1 MYLLKIVIEL
11 MNCLFCKIANKEIP
25 SEIIYEDGDTVGAL
39 DIQPRAPGHA
49 MIIPKHHCE
58 NILDIP
64 NEKIG
69 AVFSAVRKITELLKE
84 KLRPDGFTIGINHG
98 RVSGQTI
105 DHLHIHVIPRWA
117 SDGGGSV
124 HSAVNNPPEI
134 SVGEMAEKIRR
145 GQKHKS
151 L

>member
-1 MYLLKIVIEL
+1 VYLLKIVIEL

-84 KLRPDGFTIGINHG
+84 KLRPDGLQSASIMVGSAGKRLTIFT
-98 RVSGQTI
+98 STLFQDGQAT
-105 DHLHIHVIPRWA
+105 
-117 SDGGGSV
+117 
-124 HSAVNNPPEI
+124 
-134 SVGEMAEKIRR
+134 AEGPCTAQSTTRR
-145 GQKHKS
+145 KFP
-151 L
+151 